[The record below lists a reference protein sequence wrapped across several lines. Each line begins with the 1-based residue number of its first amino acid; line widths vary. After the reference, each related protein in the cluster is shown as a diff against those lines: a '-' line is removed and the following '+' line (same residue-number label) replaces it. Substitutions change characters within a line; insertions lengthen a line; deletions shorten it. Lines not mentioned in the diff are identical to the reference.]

1 MMKSAWFWMTL
12 IGLIAAV
19 DFVAFGY
26 LIVRSSNDPTFAV
39 EERYYE
45 KGLDWDREMA
55 QRRANEELGW
65 HAGVAAERSAG
76 GERAIRVRL
85 TDRHGAAVA
94 GAVVS
99 VEAFANARASVRH
112 AREGVTD
119 DAGECLLLVPAGS
132 PGAWG
137 AWEARLRVTGGGG
150 EVFTEVVRFEMP
162 RVEGGGL

>member
-45 KGLDWDREMA
+45 KGLEWDREMA
-55 QRRANEELGW
+55 QRRTNEELGW
-65 HAGVAAERSAG
+65 HAGVTAEGSAG
-76 GERAIRVRL
+76 GERAIRVGI
-85 TDRHGAAVA
+85 TDRDGAAVA
-94 GAVVS
+94 GAVVA
-99 VEAFANARASVRH
+99 VEAFANARASVRY

-119 DAGECLLLVPAGS
+119 GAGECVLLVPEWM
-132 PGAWG
+132 PG
-137 AWEARLRVTGGGG
+137 AWEARVRVTGGGG

-162 RVEGGGL
+162 RAEGGGS